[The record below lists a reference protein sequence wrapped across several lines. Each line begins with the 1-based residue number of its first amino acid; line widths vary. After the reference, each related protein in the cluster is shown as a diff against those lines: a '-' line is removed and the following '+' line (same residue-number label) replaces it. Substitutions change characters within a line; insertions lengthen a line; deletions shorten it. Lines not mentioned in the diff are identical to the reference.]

1 MAWELYRGDCL
12 EMMAAMEP
20 CRVDALICDPP
31 YGLGKPPP
39 IEDVLRAWLEGERYR
54 VSGGGFMGRKWDAFV
69 PGPHFWRLAFAAMKP
84 GAHGV
89 VFAGQRTVD
98 VMGIALRLAGFQ
110 VRDLVGWQY
119 WSGFPKSHDVSKA
132 IDRAAGAEREV
143 VGSRPTSRGM
153 GAVMTSQSTGL
164 NADRIDY
171 TAPATPDAARF
182 EPYGTALKPCI
193 EPALLVRK
201 PLEGTVAANVLRWGT
216 GGLNVDG
223 CRYPFGDPAWPGPD
237 ARKHDAYAKQT
248 TDGVAFGGALNG
260 AAWNRLDALDR
271 GRWPANVYACPK
283 ASTAERERGCDGLPT
298 WSAGELV
305 SRTEGSAGMANPRAG
320 AGRTST
326 GRRNKHPTVKPVK
339 LLRWLSRL
347 CMGPDGGTVLDPFAG
362 SGSCGVAAVLEGFD
376 YVGAELEADY
386 QPIAM
391 ARIGHAVERPDL
403 WIDTRP
409 GPPVDEA
416 TAEEAEA
423 TVAGQIGM
431 FGGGE

>member
-1 MAWELYRGDCL
+1 
-12 EMMAAMEP
+12 MMADLEADS
-20 CRVDALICDPP
+20 VDALICDPP

-39 IEDVLRAWLEGERYR
+39 IEDVLRAWLAGDAYE

-69 PGPHFWRLAFAAMKP
+69 PGPHFWRLAFRAMKP

-89 VFAGQRTVD
+89 VFAGQRTID

-119 WSGFPKSHDVSKA
+119 WSGFPKSHAVGPA

-143 VGSRPTSRGM
+143 VGSKI
-153 GAVMTSQSTGL
+153 TGRAL
-164 NADRIDY
+164 GGSNWRDGNAGGQERVQV

-182 EPYGTALKPCI
+182 EGYGTALKPCI

-201 PLEGTVAANVLRWGT
+201 PLEGTVAANALRWGT

-223 CRYPFGDPAWPGPD
+223 CRYAFGDPAWPGPQD
-237 ARKHDAYAKQT
+237 QWSAT
-248 TDGVAFGGALNG
+248 TRGAAVVTPFGGKGGDVSMPDSL
-260 AAWNRLDALDR
+260 

-283 ASTAERERGCDGLPT
+283 ASTAERERGCDGLPS

-326 GRRNKHPTVKPVK
+326 GRRNRHPTVKPVK
-339 LLRWLSRL
+339 LLRWLSQL

-391 ARIGHAVERPDL
+391 ARIGHAVQRPDL

-416 TAEEAEA
+416 TAEEAQAE
-423 TVAGQIGM
+423 VAGQVGL
-431 FGGGE
+431 FGGES